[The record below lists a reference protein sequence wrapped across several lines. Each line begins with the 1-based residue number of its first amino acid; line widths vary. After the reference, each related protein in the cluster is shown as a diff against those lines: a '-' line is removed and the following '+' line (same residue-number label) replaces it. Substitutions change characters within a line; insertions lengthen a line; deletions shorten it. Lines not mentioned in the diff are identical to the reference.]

1 MNNLESILKEM
12 SYQFDGMASKYDLM
26 VKKGRMGDNNEAET
40 RIRTDQALRQL
51 EEHHHIITTDLMN
64 RINGLENRVSNE
76 ERVKGQLKEKLM
88 IAEQNFKEISN
99 FIQTFQKLDSGE
111 INQMRV
117 LLQDK
122 ISEDQQ
128 LFMKER
134 EKSKALFNELVRI
147 GELQEKQS
155 KDIYGLNAELDS
167 RVRGLE
173 SQFILAEQTMSQLA
187 TKGETGIT
195 YISEWNGKLDG
206 RIQQLESNLIGLG
219 KEQMKDRDSI
229 ARLEAL
235 NQKMTEDLK
244 QLLNAMQSDFH
255 SRLDSKIS
263 EVLNRI
269 VIEHEERRRAED
281 DLKHQLEVRTKLTE
295 EKMNYEKEE
304 MRDRYMAMD
313 SLVRAEFQ
321 RKEEAIRSLGELIE
335 NNIKKIQSSLKQEEI
350 TRDQFEAAIRI
361 ELQKMQD
368 ILNKDL
374 DFFKSQFALENEKL
388 TEIIKGEI
396 DTRFSSDVYDSIMQ
410 RAQKPHQPDAQ
421 LDHL

>member
-1 MNNLESILKEM
+1 MEIRMNNLETILKEM

-26 VKKGRMGDNNEAET
+26 VKRGRFGDNAESET
-40 RIRTDQALRQL
+40 RVRTDQALRQL
-51 EEHHHIITTDLMN
+51 EEHNHIITTDLMN
-64 RINGLENRVSNE
+64 RISGLENRLSTE
-76 ERVKGQLKEKLM
+76 ERVKGQLKEKLL
-88 IAEQNFKEISN
+88 IAEQNFKEIQN

-128 LFMKER
+128 VFMKER
-134 EKSKALFNELVRI
+134 EKSKAFFNELVRV
-147 GELQEKQS
+147 GELQEKQA
-155 KDIYGLNAELDS
+155 KEIYGLGSELDS
-167 RVRGLE
+167 RLRGLE
-173 SQFILAEQTMSQLA
+173 SKFVVSEQAMGQLA
-187 TKGETGIT
+187 AKGETGIT

-206 RIQQLESNLIGLG
+206 RVQQLETNLIGLG
-219 KEQMKDRDSI
+219 REQVKDKDSI
-229 ARLEAL
+229 SRLEAL
-235 NQKMTEDLK
+235 NQKMGDDLK
-244 QLLNAMQSDFH
+244 QLLSAMQSDFS
-255 SRLDSKIS
+255 SRLDSRVS

-269 VIEHEERRRAED
+269 IIEHEERRRGEE
-281 DLKHQLEVRTKLTE
+281 DLKHQLEIRSKLTE

-335 NNIKKIQSSLKQEEI
+335 TNVKKIQSGLKQEEI
-350 TRDQFEAAIRI
+350 TRDQFEAAVRI
-361 ELQKMQD
+361 ELQKMQE

-374 DFFKSQFALENEKL
+374 DYFKTQFALENEKI

-396 DTRFSSDVYDSIMQ
+396 DTRFSSDV
-410 RAQKPHQPDAQ
+410 
-421 LDHL
+421 